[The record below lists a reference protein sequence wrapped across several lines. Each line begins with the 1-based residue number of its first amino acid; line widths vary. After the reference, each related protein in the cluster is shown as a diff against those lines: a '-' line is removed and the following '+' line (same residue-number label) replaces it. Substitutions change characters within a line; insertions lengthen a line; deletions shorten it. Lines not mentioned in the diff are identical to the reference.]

1 MCTFIIAQQNP
12 EPPGSEVK
20 SSTPKAR
27 DARPGVL
34 QSCKNISPSI
44 TYFRIVKAI
53 RSRLTDKLWLILL
66 LLTITIVV
74 SVTLNYGISKDIS
87 ADISDTEHVLST

>member
-1 MCTFIIAQQNP
+1 MYTFIITQQNP

-53 RSRLTDKLWLILL
+53 CSRLTDKLWLILL
-66 LLTITIVV
+66 LLTITLLY
-74 SVTLNYGISKDIS
+74 VTLNCGISQDIS